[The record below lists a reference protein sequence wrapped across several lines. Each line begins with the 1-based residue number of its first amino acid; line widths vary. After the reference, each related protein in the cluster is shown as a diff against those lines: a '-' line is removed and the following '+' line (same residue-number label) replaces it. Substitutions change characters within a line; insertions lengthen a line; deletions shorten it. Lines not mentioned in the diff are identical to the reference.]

1 MKMTDSKKVEKKVE
15 LIARNTEE
23 VLTKNNLRALIT
35 SGTKLRHYIGF
46 EISGK
51 VHLGQGLI
59 CMGKVADFLKAGIEC
74 NIFLADW
81 HTYINEKLGADWKN
95 IYRVAL
101 GYFKEAL
108 VASLKCFGVEGG
120 DVNFIL
126 ASELYKDPRHWQNL
140 MEVSRHT
147 TLARVRRSTTIAGK
161 MEGDAVTFAQL
172 IYSPLQVADIF
183 TIGAN
188 IAHAG
193 IDQRKAHV
201 IARQVARKLNISPLL
216 DKNGQKIAPIAVHN
230 NFILSLAKPAAW
242 PINEEKIDKDV
253 FAAAFKMSK
262 SKPDSAIFIH
272 DSPVEIQRKIAK
284 AFCPPN
290 SVKFNPIVDW
300 TRCLIFWGEDKGE
313 LEVKRPARFGG
324 TKIYHSFK
332 KLVDDYEKEAL
343 HPQDLKKAVA
353 EWLITKLEP
362 ARKHFAQPKQAES
375 LQFLEK
381 IISKH

>member
-1 MKMTDSKKVEKKVE
+1 MKMTSSKQVEKRVKLV
-15 LIARNTEE
+15 ARNTEE
-23 VLTKNNLRALIT
+23 VLTKDDLRALIS

-59 CMGKVADFLKAGIEC
+59 CMGKVADFLKAGVEC

-95 IYRVAL
+95 IHKVAL

-108 VASLKCFGVEGG
+108 VA
-120 DVNFIL
+120 

-300 TRCLIFWGEDKGE
+300 TKYLIFWGEDKGE

-324 TKIYHSFK
+324 TKIYHSFR